1 MPSPEKTRSWAAF
14 HEAGTVTLPD
24 GTVLEAKQPA
34 LVMLR
39 NGRIY
44 AADPGRKRKILDVV
58 LGRPEVPAFVS
69 AGSGGRPYGIRSGR
83 AVIMAEDGNTGIA
96 KVAVFFLT
104 AWFVAFLFG
113 SLGEAFLRRG
123 WGDMFRLLP
132 LLTRLAVNG
141 GYSGIMIF
149 FTVAWVTAWL
159 ILDRRGS
166 VSACRILL
174 AAAVSAEAA
183 ALFVFFLCIVRII
196 L

>member
-1 MPSPEKTRSWAAF
+1 
-14 HEAGTVTLPD
+14 
-24 GTVLEAKQPA
+24 
-34 LVMLR
+34 
-39 NGRIY
+39 
-44 AADPGRKRKILDVV
+44 
-58 LGRPEVPAFVS
+58 
-69 AGSGGRPYGIRSGR
+69 
-83 AVIMAEDGNTGIA
+83 MAEDGNIGIA

-149 FTVAWVTAWL
+149 FTVAWVAAWL
-159 ILDRRGS
+159 ILGRRGS

>member
-1 MPSPEKTRSWAAF
+1 M
-14 HEAGTVTLPD
+14 
-24 GTVLEAKQPA
+24 
-34 LVMLR
+34 
-39 NGRIY
+39 
-44 AADPGRKRKILDVV
+44 
-58 LGRPEVPAFVS
+58 
-69 AGSGGRPYGIRSGR
+69 
-83 AVIMAEDGNTGIA
+83 IMAEDGNIGIA

-149 FTVAWVTAWL
+149 FTVAWVAAWL

>member
-1 MPSPEKTRSWAAF
+1 
-14 HEAGTVTLPD
+14 
-24 GTVLEAKQPA
+24 
-34 LVMLR
+34 
-39 NGRIY
+39 
-44 AADPGRKRKILDVV
+44 
-58 LGRPEVPAFVS
+58 
-69 AGSGGRPYGIRSGR
+69 
-83 AVIMAEDGNTGIA
+83 MAEDGNTGIA

-149 FTVAWVTAWL
+149 FTVAWVAAWL

-166 VSACRILL
+166 VSACYCR
-174 AAAVSAEAA
+174 
-183 ALFVFFLCIVRII
+183 R
-196 L
+196 

>member
-1 MPSPEKTRSWAAF
+1 
-14 HEAGTVTLPD
+14 
-24 GTVLEAKQPA
+24 
-34 LVMLR
+34 
-39 NGRIY
+39 
-44 AADPGRKRKILDVV
+44 
-58 LGRPEVPAFVS
+58 
-69 AGSGGRPYGIRSGR
+69 
-83 AVIMAEDGNTGIA
+83 MAEDGNTGIA

-174 AAAVSAEAA
+174 GKSGRVYLFVLAAAVSAEAA
-183 ALFVFFLCIVRII
+183 AFFVFFLCIVRII